1 MANMAEENVVIQ
13 DATISSSTDVKK
25 EEFLTIEADVFMN
38 EDEGWQVFLDDTPQ
52 EVMEPDST
60 TPDSW

>member
-1 MANMAEENVVIQ
+1 MAEEKVVIQ

-25 EEFLTIEADVFMN
+25 EEVLTIEADIFMN